1 MPKCSAYCMHSY
13 CGKIWKPW
21 TVTGTYVLVL
31 LSTCCRPILILLP
44 CCVFDIL
51 LDATWFLWTLCLP
64 SSEDDTTQQTSSS
77 DSESDGIVIIYMY
90 VHFNYSKLCYTSLA
104 SELSK
109 HHFTPIE
116 TTPTPCSW
124 RQVHELKQML
134 RVRVFTKHTQLP
146 YCVVVSVEVNVRI
159 LSCFSL

>member
-1 MPKCSAYCMHSY
+1 MN
-13 CGKIWKPW
+13 
-21 TVTGTYVLVL
+21 
-31 LSTCCRPILILLP
+31 TCLH
-44 CCVFDIL
+44 
-51 LDATWFLWTLCLP
+51 

-77 DSESDGIVIIYMY
+77 DSESEGIIIIY

-109 HHFTPIE
+109 HHFTSIE

-134 RVRVFTKHTQLP
+134 RVRVFTKHPQLP
-146 YCVVVSVEVNVRI
+146 YCFAVSVEVNVRI